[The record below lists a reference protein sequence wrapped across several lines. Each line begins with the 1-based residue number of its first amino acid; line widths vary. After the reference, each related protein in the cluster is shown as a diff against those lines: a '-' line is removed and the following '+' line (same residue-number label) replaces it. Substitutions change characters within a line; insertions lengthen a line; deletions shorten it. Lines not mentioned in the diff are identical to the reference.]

1 MDHLP
6 LLGLVSDREED
17 IQKELFGQGADPR
30 LKCNLKTKHFMTSK
44 LNQ

>member
-17 IQKELFGQGADPR
+17 IQEELFGQYAYPR
-30 LKCNLKTKHFMTSK
+30 LKCDLKTKHFMNHS
-44 LNQ
+44 